1 MIDIAIIYKET
12 INNKRYI
19 VSKYYKKDLTIF
31 LIYVFNISIYKLSE
45 YKLQFLYFALST
57 IKNSELL
64 IVLFYKIK
72 LLFL

>member
-1 MIDIAIIYKET
+1 LIDIAIIYKET

>member
-1 MIDIAIIYKET
+1 LIDIAIIYKET

-72 LLFL
+72 

>member
-72 LLFL
+72 